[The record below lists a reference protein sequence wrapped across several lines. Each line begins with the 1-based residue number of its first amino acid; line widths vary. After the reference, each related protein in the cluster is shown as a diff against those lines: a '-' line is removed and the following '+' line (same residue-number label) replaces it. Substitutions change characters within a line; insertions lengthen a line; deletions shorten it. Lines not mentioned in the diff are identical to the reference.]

1 MKKILTLLIA
11 IGAVI
16 GAQAQ
21 YSHSYPD
28 GRDND
33 RDVILGQRNDRAY
46 DNNNSHYNYSFSTR
60 ERDEQINRINRE
72 YDKRIRRVERDRRMR
87 YDEKS
92 FQTRRLEDQRRDEIR
107 QVWERFRNSNNR
119 YSDNRYEQNNR
130 RW

>member
-11 IGAVI
+11 VGAVI

-21 YSHSYPD
+21 YSHPYPD

-33 RDVILGQRNDRAY
+33 RDVILGQRNDRSY
-46 DNNNSHYNYSFSTR
+46 DNNSRYNYSFSAR

-72 YDKRIRRVERDRRMR
+72 FDKRIRDIQRDRRLR

-92 FQTRRLEDQRRDEIR
+92 YQTRRLEDQRREEIR
-107 QVWERFRNSNNR
+107 QVWERFRN
-119 YSDNRYEQNNR
+119 
-130 RW
+130 